1 MHEPLNEL
9 LHIAAELQHTA
20 PPKGYRTP
28 LASLPQV
35 TWHVAS
41 QHGRTLVNFS
51 LPRSKFCA
59 ADPQPAV
66 TTWLRL
72 WDALK
77 TYELSAAFGLAGYQC
92 RMNAANVDS
101 PVAMR
106 TKMMA
111 ESTRRYIVTNLRQ
124 RGEVPPF
131 TRMTENART
140 ARPSCLR
147 FRCMNGE
154 TLPVILSRGETG
166 ALVIAPNAAFD
177 LSCWSLAGW
186 RGSSDLA
193 VIDAALKARLTL
205 ADLPFAV
212 VFNEPLRLMVDSI
225 DTFDILAA

>member
-154 TLPVILSRGETG
+154 TLPGYPVAGRNRG
-166 ALVIAPNAAFD
+166 
-177 LSCWSLAGW
+177 AGDRTE
-186 RGSSDLA
+186 RGL
-193 VIDAALKARLTL
+193 
-205 ADLPFAV
+205 
-212 VFNEPLRLMVDSI
+212 
-225 DTFDILAA
+225 